1 MSVNPV
7 NSMSS
12 LSGVSNE
19 DLERMPVEMK
29 WFFVQADR
37 AQSLE
42 SLMDDRIDAFRG
54 RTDRIRKLNELKG
67 ALQDLEALCSGKKP
81 EDDIS
86 DVLNANP
93 ELKSR
98 IDQLSADTGVQ
109 PFSTSQAS
117 AGSAAANSAYLESIP
132 APPACEIPA
141 MFGTDVVDY
150 LKDEDL
156 RKELI
161 MDLAMDKNGMSSGLL
176 FSGGDEFN
184 EIKSKGPAY
193 RDAMLAFLR
202 STEADQLAEYLQSN
216 GEGGVTKLT
225 AQIQGGSTSASADS
239 ATSGTIQFGQI
250 KSAFTRIDGQINA
263 VSSEQQIDTMQLN
276 SINQQRSACFESM
289 SAALRT
295 WKDLTSTIFR

>member
-12 LSGVSNE
+12 LCGVSNK
-19 DLERMPVEMK
+19 DLERMPIEMK

-67 ALQDLEALCSGKKP
+67 ALQDLEALCGGKKP

-86 DVLNANP
+86 GVLSANP
-93 ELKSR
+93 QLKAR
-98 IDQLSADTGVQ
+98 IDQLSAETGVD
-109 PFSTSQAS
+109 PFGAAQTTSTPATSVVDTSEDVLPATIPPDIGTYAIKYLEDEHLKAKLIADREGARMNTDFSDGEYDRIADEMGTQYRDKLLNFLASDDAKKLVEYLNAKGDAGVAKLTSETTGSTTSTAS
-117 AGSAAANSAYLESIP
+117 ATAGS
-132 APPACEIPA
+132 
-141 MFGTDVVDY
+141 
-150 LKDEDL
+150 
-156 RKELI
+156 
-161 MDLAMDKNGMSSGLL
+161 
-176 FSGGDEFN
+176 
-184 EIKSKGPAY
+184 
-193 RDAMLAFLR
+193 
-202 STEADQLAEYLQSN
+202 
-216 GEGGVTKLT
+216 
-225 AQIQGGSTSASADS
+225 
-239 ATSGTIQFGQI
+239 IQFGQI

-295 WKDLTSTIFR
+295 WKDLISTIFR